1 MSESTCWAIWQ
12 ASEGEPWEGAIFGGG
27 DECDRPEVGDRDR
40 AETTYPPM
48 TTKSSPG
55 RLAHD
60 CTRELCMQSSVPGT
74 APELAA
80 FAGYWNSPAAH
91 TTYRAA
97 SVSVAPAGPVR
108 RLPGSLGLEA
118 AEIPTLKSGG
128 PPFTPSAWTETT
140 SVCVRTHSLASL
152 ASALR

>member
-1 MSESTCWAIWQ
+1 MDLCEV
-12 ASEGEPWEGAIFGGG
+12 ENEL
-27 DECDRPEVGDRDR
+27 CDRSGVGDRGR

-55 RLAHD
+55 RPAHEG
-60 CTRELCMQSSVPGT
+60 TRELCMQSSAPTT
-74 APELAA
+74 APALSAS
-80 FAGYWNSPAAH
+80 AGYWNSPAAH

-97 SVSVAPAGPVR
+97 SVSVAPVGPVR
-108 RLPGSLGLEA
+108 RLPGSARES
-118 AEIPTLKSGG
+118 PTLKSGG

-152 ASALR
+152 ASAFR